1 MPILTRVLQYGWLY
15 KRFLGLAGL
24 DIHWRPRGQLKRLAH
39 HSIIHGAWT
48 SFSHLVLTDSN
59 TTSSIADGELNV
71 VSLTKKFK
79 TIVAI
84 VDVQDLPGLRKYWYT
99 RIPPEYKE
107 WVAQIV
113 TNYEGEEAAG
123 AISEG
128 SSFSEL
134 VRASI
139 IMNVKVKLKIPTT
152 SDYVIRAAQNTG
164 LWAVRTAFYEVMRT
178 RKARSARSDGKV
190 HG

>member
-1 MPILTRVLQYGWLY
+1 M
-15 KRFLGLAGL
+15 
-24 DIHWRPRGQLKRLAH
+24 
-39 HSIIHGAWT
+39 
-48 SFSHLVLTDSN
+48 
-59 TTSSIADGELNV
+59 
-71 VSLTKKFK
+71 
-79 TIVAI
+79 
-84 VDVQDLPGLRKYWYT
+84 
-99 RIPPEYKE
+99 
-107 WVAQIV
+107 

-152 SDYVIRAAQNTG
+152 SDYVIRAAENTG

-178 RKARSARSDGKV
+178 RKAQLGPMGRFLVGVEIHTRLLKHKAGIKCAAESLPGAPSVARLGRGIKSLSHASQVVKDIQESLGFSRRT
-190 HG
+190 